1 MSTSFTGNEWDSD
14 VDDSNSSEEFMY
26 VKGTPQK
33 VPSPELYKQK
43 QQKQDNNGLVPVIV
57 EEDIGSVWKS
67 HEDIVPVSV
76 TGTIDI
82 VDVGLINK

>member
-26 VKGTPQK
+26 VKGTPPK

-43 QQKQDNNGLVPVIV
+43 QQKHDNNGLVPVIV
-57 EEDIGSVWKS
+57 EEDICSVWKS
-67 HEDIVPVSV
+67 HEDKVPVSV
-76 TGTIDI
+76 TGNNW
-82 VDVGLINK
+82 LCS